1 MAQEVLM
8 AVEMQRRKL
17 LILEN
22 DRSLRRELEQ
32 IFSDLDVTST
42 ETSDQAL
49 ALVRRL
55 EPDVVLFDLGAA
67 REPAV
72 AAQSL
77 ELLRQ
82 ILNLAPDTK
91 IIAMTE
97 HDAREL
103 AVQAVG
109 LGAAD
114 FYHKPLDAGVL
125 SIVVRRAFRI
135 RELEEENWRLR
146 EQTGSMALDGIIG
159 VSDAMRS
166 LCRSIEK
173 VAPTNATVLLLGDS
187 GTGKELL
194 ARAVHRLS
202 GRSHKP
208 FVAINCAAIPD
219 TLLESELFGYEKG
232 AFTGA
237 AKRTPG
243 KLESADT
250 GTIFLD
256 EIGEM
261 PASLQAKMLRVLQ
274 ERTVE
279 RIGGRTPIPLDLR
292 IVCAT
297 NRNLDALIGAG
308 TFRDDLY
315 YRISEVTVR
324 VPPLRERQGDG
335 LLLAQFLLQQMAER
349 FGRPTRGLAPDAI
362 RAIQAHRWP
371 GNVRELENRIKG
383 AVIMAEGAVVT
394 ANDLGLQ
401 DPGDDPEYLNLRVAR
416 QRAEAQAARQA
427 LAVAKGN
434 LSRAA
439 ELLGVTRPT
448 LYDLLEKHRIDAA
461 QFGRNAPPSEP
472 APDQT
477 ATRGPCRRPA
487 SGLARLPQLTVS
499 SDCRSPRRTTSSR
512 VPPSCR
518 RLPQSSMCLRAGWR
532 RRTSRGR
539 RCRRESRPCNSATRF
554 RSGSCSP

>member
-1 MAQEVLM
+1 MVAT
-8 AVEMQRRKL
+8 MQRRKL

-22 DRSLRRELEQ
+22 DRALRRELEVM
-32 IFSDLDVTST
+32 FSDLDVTAC
-42 ETSDQAL
+42 ETSEQTL
-49 ALVRRL
+49 AVVRRT

-82 ILNLAPDTK
+82 ILNISPDTK

-103 AVQAVG
+103 AVAAVG

-114 FYHKPLDAGVL
+114 FYHKPLDPPVL
-125 SIVVRRAFRI
+125 SIVVRRALRI

-146 EQTGSMALDGIIG
+146 ERTGAMALEGIIG

-166 LCRSIEK
+166 LCRAIEK

-202 GRSHKP
+202 GRAHKP

-237 AKRTPG
+237 VRRTAG
-243 KLESADT
+243 KLESADG
-250 GTIFLD
+250 GTVFLD

-261 PASLQAKMLRVLQ
+261 PASLQAKLLRVVQ

-279 RIGGRTPIPLDLR
+279 RIGSRVPLALDLR

-297 NRNLDALIGAG
+297 NRNLETLIGNG
-308 TFRDDLY
+308 GFRDDLF
-315 YRISEVTVR
+315 YRISEVTIR
-324 VPPLRERQGDG
+324 VPPLRDRQGDS
-335 LLLAQFLLQQMAER
+335 LLLAQFLLQQISER
-349 FGRPTRGLAPDAI
+349 FGKPTRGLAPDAI

-394 ANDLGLQ
+394 AGDLGLV

-416 QRAEAQAARQA
+416 QRAEAQAVRQS

-448 LYDLLEKHRIDAA
+448 LYDLLGKHSIDAA
-461 QFGRNAPPSEP
+461 QFGRHAAQPAAPEQGNPV
-472 APDQT
+472 
-477 ATRGPCRRPA
+477 A
-487 SGLARLPQLTVS
+487 SPEDARNDV
-499 SDCRSPRRTTSSR
+499 
-512 VPPSCR
+512 
-518 RLPQSSMCLRAGWR
+518 
-532 RRTSRGR
+532 
-539 RCRRESRPCNSATRF
+539 
-554 RSGSCSP
+554 

>member
-1 MAQEVLM
+1 MAQELLP
-8 AVEMQRRKL
+8 AAQMQRRKL

-22 DRSLRRELEQ
+22 DRGLRRELEQ
-32 IFSDLDVTST
+32 IFADLDVTSA
-42 ETSDQAL
+42 ETSEQAL
-49 ALVRRL
+49 VLVRRI

-82 ILNLAPDTK
+82 ILNLSPDTK

-103 AVQAVG
+103 AVAAVG

-114 FYHKPLDAGVL
+114 FYHKPLDGGVL

-146 EQTGSMALDGIIG
+146 ERTGSMALEGIIG
-159 VSDAMRS
+159 VSDSMRS
-166 LCRSIEK
+166 VCRMIEK

-202 GRSHKP
+202 GRSHLQ

-219 TLLESELFGYEKG
+219 NLLESELFGYEKG

-237 AKRTPG
+237 ARTTPG
-243 KLESADT
+243 KLEAANG
-250 GTIFLD
+250 GTVFLD

-292 IVCAT
+292 IICAT
-297 NRNLDALIGAG
+297 NRKLDVLIGTG
-308 TFRDDLY
+308 EFRDDLF
-315 YRISEVTVR
+315 YRISEVAIR
-324 VPPLRERQGDG
+324 IPPLRERQGDS
-335 LLLAQFLLQQMAER
+335 LLLAQLLVQEMAER

-394 ANDLGLQ
+394 ASDLGLQ
-401 DPGDDPEYLNLRVAR
+401 DPGDDPDYLNLRVAR
-416 QRAEAQAARQA
+416 QRAEAQAVRQS
-427 LAVAKGN
+427 LAVARGN

-439 ELLGVTRPT
+439 KLLGVTRPT
-448 LYDLLEKHRIDAA
+448 LYDLLAKNQIDAT
-461 QFGRNAPPSEP
+461 QFGRSAA
-472 APDQT
+472 APDDPSLE
-477 ATRGPCRRPA
+477 ADG
-487 SGLARLPQLTVS
+487 
-499 SDCRSPRRTTSSR
+499 SPE
-512 VPPSCR
+512 P
-518 RLPQSSMCLRAGWR
+518 
-532 RRTSRGR
+532 
-539 RCRRESRPCNSATRF
+539 REN
-554 RSGSCSP
+554 

>member
-1 MAQEVLM
+1 MPGNT
-8 AVEMQRRKL
+8 QRRKL

-22 DRSLRRELEQ
+22 DRGLRRELEQ
-32 IFSDLDVTST
+32 IFSDLDVTSDS
-42 ETSDQAL
+42 TSEQAL
-49 ALVRRL
+49 VLVRRL

-67 REPAV
+67 REPSLAT
-72 AAQSL
+72 QSL

-103 AVQAVG
+103 AVAAVG

-146 EQTGSMALDGIIG
+146 EQTGAMALEGIVG
-159 VSDAMRS
+159 VSDAMRA
-166 LCRSIEK
+166 LGRMIEK

-194 ARAVHRLS
+194 ARALHRLS
-202 GRSHKP
+202 GRSHQP
-208 FVAINCAAIPD
+208 FVGINCAAIPD

-237 AKRTPG
+237 AKRTLG
-243 KLESADT
+243 KLESAAG
-250 GTIFLD
+250 GTVFLD

-261 PASLQAKMLRVLQ
+261 PASLQAKLLRVLQ

-292 IVCAT
+292 IICAT
-297 NRNLDALIGAG
+297 NRNLEALIGTG
-308 TFRDDLY
+308 NFRDDLF
-315 YRISEVTVR
+315 YRISEVTIR
-324 VPPLRERQGDG
+324 IPPLRERQGDG
-335 LLLAQFLLQQMAER
+335 LLLAQFLLQQMSTR
-349 FGRPTRGLAPDAI
+349 FGKPTRGLAPDAI

-401 DPGDDPEYLNLRVAR
+401 DPGENPDHLNLRVAR

-448 LYDLLEKHRIDAA
+448 LYDLLEKHQIDAA
-461 QFGRNAPPSEP
+461 QFGRNAGAASGP
-472 APDQT
+472 APEPQ
-477 ATRGPCRRPA
+477 APAGPAEP
-487 SGLARLPQLTVS
+487 GQP
-499 SDCRSPRRTTSSR
+499 
-512 VPPSCR
+512 
-518 RLPQSSMCLRAGWR
+518 
-532 RRTSRGR
+532 
-539 RCRRESRPCNSATRF
+539 
-554 RSGSCSP
+554 

>member
-1 MAQEVLM
+1 MVAS
-8 AVEMQRRKL
+8 MQRRKL

-22 DRSLRRELEQ
+22 DRALRRELEAV
-32 IFSDLDVTST
+32 FSDLEVTVC
-42 ETSDQAL
+42 ETSEQAL
-49 ALVRRL
+49 ATVRRT
-55 EPDVVLFDLGAA
+55 EPDVVLFDLGTAHK
-67 REPAV
+67 PAV

-82 ILNLAPDTK
+82 ILNISPDTK

-103 AVQAVG
+103 AVAAVG

-125 SIVVRRAFRI
+125 SIVVRRALRI

-146 EQTGSMALDGIIG
+146 ERTGAMALEGIIG
-159 VSDAMRS
+159 VSDAIRS
-166 LCRSIEK
+166 LCRSVEK
-173 VAPTNATVLLLGDS
+173 VAPTNTTVLLLGES

-194 ARAVHRLS
+194 ARALHRLS

-237 AKRTPG
+237 ARRTAG
-243 KLESADT
+243 KLESADG
-250 GTIFLD
+250 GTVFLD

-261 PASLQAKMLRVLQ
+261 PASLQAKLLRVVQ

-279 RIGGRTPIPLDLR
+279 RIGGRTPVVLDLR

-297 NRNLDALIGAG
+297 NRKLDTLIGNG
-308 TFRDDLY
+308 GFRDDLF
-315 YRISEVTVR
+315 YRISEVIVR
-324 VPPLRERQGDG
+324 VPPLRDRQGDS
-335 LLLAQFLLQQMAER
+335 LLLAQLLLQQISAR
-349 FGRPTRGLAPDAI
+349 LGKPTRGLAPDAI

-394 ANDLGLQ
+394 AGDLGLE

-416 QRAEAQAARQA
+416 QRAEAQAVRQS
-427 LAVAKGN
+427 LAMTQGN

-448 LYDLLEKHRIDAA
+448 LYDLIDKHGIDAA
-461 QFGRNAPPSEP
+461 QFGRHVAATAESREAP
-472 APDQT
+472 T
-477 ATRGPCRRPA
+477 PA
-487 SGLARLPQLTVS
+487 SEVGGGSEQ
-499 SDCRSPRRTTSSR
+499 SP
-512 VPPSCR
+512 
-518 RLPQSSMCLRAGWR
+518 
-532 RRTSRGR
+532 
-539 RCRRESRPCNSATRF
+539 
-554 RSGSCSP
+554 

>member
-1 MAQEVLM
+1 MSQETLP
-8 AVEMQRRKL
+8 APRRRRL

-22 DRSLRRELEQ
+22 DLGLRQELEK
-32 IFSDLDVTST
+32 IFCDLEVTSA
-42 ETSDQAL
+42 ETSELAL
-49 ALVRRL
+49 AIVRRF
-55 EPDVVLFDLGAA
+55 EPDVVLFDLGEA
-67 REPAV
+67 RDPAV

-82 ILNLAPDTK
+82 ILKLAPDTK

-97 HDAREL
+97 HDARAL
-103 AVQAVG
+103 AVAAVG

-114 FYHKPLDAGVL
+114 FYHKPLDRSVL
-125 SIVVRRAFRI
+125 PIVVRRAFRI

-146 EQTGSMALDGIIG
+146 ERTGAMALEGIIG

-166 LCRSIEK
+166 ICRSIEK

-194 ARAVHRLS
+194 AHALHRLS
-202 GRSHKP
+202 TRSHSQ

-237 AKRTPG
+237 AKRTAG
-243 KLESADT
+243 KLEAANG
-250 GTIFLD
+250 GTVFLD

-261 PASLQAKMLRVLQ
+261 PAPLQAKMLRVLQ

-292 IVCAT
+292 IICAT
-297 NRNLDALIGAG
+297 NRNLEASIGSG
-308 TFRDDLY
+308 GFRDDLF
-315 YRISEVTVR
+315 YRVSEVAIR
-324 VPPLRERQGDG
+324 VPPLRERQGDS
-335 LLLAQFLLQQMAER
+335 LLIAQFLLQDMAER
-349 FGRPTRGLAPDAI
+349 FKRPTRGLALDAI

-383 AVIMAEGAVVT
+383 AVIMGEGAVVT
-394 ANDLGLQ
+394 AADLGLQ

-416 QRAEAQAARQA
+416 RQAEAQAVRQA
-427 LAVAKGN
+427 LAVGRGN
-434 LSRAA
+434 VSRAA

-448 LYDLLEKHRIDAA
+448 LYDLLEKYCIVAA
-461 QFGRNAPPSEP
+461 PF
-472 APDQT
+472 
-477 ATRGPCRRPA
+477 
-487 SGLARLPQLTVS
+487 ARS
-499 SDCRSPRRTTSSR
+499 AAAE
-512 VPPSCR
+512 
-518 RLPQSSMCLRAGWR
+518 RALK
-532 RRTSRGR
+532 
-539 RCRRESRPCNSATRF
+539 
-554 RSGSCSP
+554 

>member
-1 MAQEVLM
+1 MLVPEQEATPVQ
-8 AVEMQRRKL
+8 MQRRKL

-22 DRSLRRELEQ
+22 DAALCRELEEV
-32 IFSDLDVTST
+32 FSDLEVASGPVS
-42 ETSDQAL
+42 EQAL
-49 ALVRRL
+49 AMLRRF
-55 EPDVVLFDLGAA
+55 EPDVVLFDIASA
-67 REPAV
+67 EPAL
-72 AAQSL
+72 AQQSL
-77 ELLRQ
+77 ALLRQ

-97 HDAREL
+97 QDGREL

-109 LGAAD
+109 LGATD
-114 FYHKPLDAGVL
+114 FYHKPLNAAVL

-135 RELEEENWRLR
+135 RELEEENGRLR
-146 EQTGSMALDGIIG
+146 EQTGSMAIEGIIG

-173 VAPTNATVLLLGDS
+173 VAPTSATVLILGES

-194 ARAVHRLS
+194 AQALHRLS
-202 GRSHKP
+202 GRSHQP

-237 AKRTPG
+237 AKRTLG
-243 KLESADT
+243 KLELASG
-250 GTIFLD
+250 GTVFLD

-279 RIGGRTPIPLDLR
+279 RIGGRVPVALELR

-297 NRNLDALIGAG
+297 NRNLDALIEEGR
-308 TFRDDLY
+308 FRDDLY

-324 VPPLRERQGDG
+324 VPPLRERQGDS
-335 LLLAQFLLQQMAER
+335 LLLAQFLLQQMAQR
-349 FGRPTRGLAPDAI
+349 FGRATRGFAPDAI

-394 ANDLGLQ
+394 AGDLGLT
-401 DPGDDPEYLNLRVAR
+401 DPGEDTEYLNLRIAR
-416 QRAEAQAARQA
+416 QRAEVQAVRQA
-427 LAVAKGN
+427 LAVARGN

-448 LYDLLEKHRIDAA
+448 LYDLLGKHHIDAS
-461 QFGRNAPPSEP
+461 QFGRA
-472 APDQT
+472 
-477 ATRGPCRRPA
+477 ATQGH
-487 SGLARLPQLTVS
+487 
-499 SDCRSPRRTTSSR
+499 
-512 VPPSCR
+512 
-518 RLPQSSMCLRAGWR
+518 
-532 RRTSRGR
+532 
-539 RCRRESRPCNSATRF
+539 
-554 RSGSCSP
+554 

>member
-1 MAQEVLM
+1 MGAE
-8 AVEMQRRKL
+8 QRRKL

-22 DRSLRRELEQ
+22 DPALRRELEG
-32 IFSDLDVTST
+32 IFSDLEVTAS
-42 ETSDQAL
+42 ETSEQAL
-49 ALVRRL
+49 VTVRRT
-55 EPDVVLFDLGAA
+55 EPDVVLFDLGQA

-82 ILNLAPDTK
+82 ILNISPDTK

-103 AVQAVG
+103 AVAAVG
-109 LGAAD
+109 LGATD

-125 SIVVRRAFRI
+125 SIVVRRALRI

-146 EQTGSMALDGIIG
+146 ERTGSMALEGIVG

-166 LCRSIEK
+166 LGRAIEK

-194 ARAVHRLS
+194 ARALHRLS
-202 GRSHKP
+202 GRAHKP

-237 AKRTPG
+237 AKRTAG
-243 KLESADT
+243 KLESGDG
-250 GTIFLD
+250 GTVFLD

-261 PASLQAKMLRVLQ
+261 PASLQAKLLRVVQ
-274 ERTVE
+274 DRTVE
-279 RIGGRTPIPLDLR
+279 RIGGRTPLTLDLR

-297 NRNLDALIGAG
+297 NKNLESMIGSG
-308 TFRDDLY
+308 GFREDLY

-324 VPPLRERQGDG
+324 IPPLRDRQGDSM
-335 LLLAQFLLQQMAER
+335 LLAQFLLQELSER
-349 FGRPTRGLAPDAI
+349 FGKPTRGLAPDAI

-394 ANDLGLQ
+394 AADLGLE
-401 DPGDDPEYLNLRVAR
+401 DPGDDPEYLNLRMAR
-416 QRAEAQAARQA
+416 QRAEAQAVRQA

-434 LSRAA
+434 LSRAS

-448 LYDLLEKHRIDAA
+448 LYDLLGKHSIDAA
-461 QFGRNAPPSEP
+461 QFGRNAP
-472 APDQT
+472 AGT
-477 ATRGPCRRPA
+477 AEEA
-487 SGLARLPQLTVS
+487 LL
-499 SDCRSPRRTTSSR
+499 
-512 VPPSCR
+512 VPPAGGS
-518 RLPQSSMCLRAGWR
+518 RA
-532 RRTSRGR
+532 
-539 RCRRESRPCNSATRF
+539 
-554 RSGSCSP
+554 

>member
-1 MAQEVLM
+1 MAQG
-8 AVEMQRRKL
+8 ATPPPQIHRRKL
-17 LILEN
+17 LILED
-22 DRSLRRELEQ
+22 DRALRRELEP
-32 IFSDLDVTST
+32 IFSDLEVTVA
-42 ETSDQAL
+42 ETSEQAL
-49 ALVRRL
+49 VLVRRL
-55 EPDVVLFDLGAA
+55 EPDVVLFDLGTA
-67 REPAV
+67 REPAA

-77 ELLRQ
+77 DLLRR
-82 ILNLAPDTK
+82 ILNLSPDTK
-91 IIAMTE
+91 LIAMIE
-97 HDAREL
+97 RDAREL
-103 AVQAVG
+103 AVAAVG
-109 LGAAD
+109 VGATD
-114 FYHKPLDAGVL
+114 FYYKPLDAGVL

-146 EQTGSMALDGIIG
+146 ERTGAMALEGIIG
-159 VSDAMRS
+159 VSDSMRS
-166 LCRSIEK
+166 LCRAIEK
-173 VAPTNATVLLLGDS
+173 VAPTNATVLLLGES

-202 GRSHKP
+202 SRGHQQ

-219 TLLESELFGYEKG
+219 NLLESELFGYEKG

-243 KLESADT
+243 KLEAANG

-279 RIGGRTPIPLDLR
+279 RVGGRTPIPLDLR

-297 NRNLDALIGAG
+297 NRNLDALIGTGA
-308 TFRDDLY
+308 FRDDLY
-315 YRISEVTVR
+315 YRISEVALR
-324 VPPLRERQGDG
+324 IPPLRERQGDS
-335 LLLAQFLLQQMAER
+335 LLLAQFLLQEMAER

-394 ANDLGLQ
+394 AGDLGLE

-416 QRAEAQAARQA
+416 QRAEAQAVRQS
-427 LAVAKGN
+427 LAVARGN

-448 LYDLLEKHRIDAA
+448 LYDLLAKHRIDAS
-461 QFGRNAPPSEP
+461 QFGRAAGGSAADAATTSEV
-472 APDQT
+472 A
-477 ATRGPCRRPA
+477 
-487 SGLARLPQLTVS
+487 QLTEPT
-499 SDCRSPRRTTSSR
+499 SPAAGS
-512 VPPSCR
+512 
-518 RLPQSSMCLRAGWR
+518 PQD
-532 RRTSRGR
+532 
-539 RCRRESRPCNSATRF
+539 EPIDE
-554 RSGSCSP
+554 

>member
-1 MAQEVLM
+1 MA
-8 AVEMQRRKL
+8 AAMQRRKL

-22 DRSLRRELEQ
+22 DRALRRELEAV
-32 IFSDLDVTST
+32 FSDLDVTVCES
-42 ETSDQAL
+42 SDQTL
-49 ALVRRL
+49 ATVRRT
-55 EPDVVLFDLGAA
+55 EPDVVLFDLGTAHK
-67 REPAV
+67 PAV

-82 ILNLAPDTK
+82 ILNISPDTK

-103 AVQAVG
+103 AVAAVG

-125 SIVVRRAFRI
+125 SIVVRRALRI

-146 EQTGSMALDGIIG
+146 ERTGAMALEGIIG
-159 VSDAMRS
+159 VSDAVRS
-166 LCRSIEK
+166 LCRSVEK
-173 VAPTNATVLLLGDS
+173 VAPTNTTVLLLGES

-194 ARAVHRLS
+194 ARALHRLS

-237 AKRTPG
+237 ARRTPG
-243 KLESADT
+243 KLESADG
-250 GTIFLD
+250 GTVFLD

-261 PASLQAKMLRVLQ
+261 PASLQAKLLRVVQ
-274 ERTVE
+274 ERSVE
-279 RIGGRTPIPLDLR
+279 RIGGRTLVSLDLR

-297 NRNLDALIGAG
+297 NRALDALIGNG
-308 TFRDDLY
+308 GFRDDLF
-315 YRISEVTVR
+315 YRISEVIIR
-324 VPPLRERQGDG
+324 VPPLRDRQGDS
-335 LLLAQFLLQQMAER
+335 LLLAQFLLQQISAR
-349 FGRPTRGLAPDAI
+349 LGKPTRGLAPDAI

-371 GNVRELENRIKG
+371 GNVRELENRVKG
-383 AVIMAEGAVVT
+383 AVIMAEGVVVT
-394 ANDLGLQ
+394 AGDLGLE

-416 QRAEAQAARQA
+416 QCAEAQAVRQS
-427 LAVAKGN
+427 LAVAQGN

-448 LYDLLEKHRIDAA
+448 LYDLLDKHSIDPA
-461 QFGRNAPPSEP
+461 QFGRQGARATAEAAEGGENPAKTPVAQSE
-472 APDQT
+472 
-477 ATRGPCRRPA
+477 
-487 SGLARLPQLTVS
+487 
-499 SDCRSPRRTTSSR
+499 
-512 VPPSCR
+512 
-518 RLPQSSMCLRAGWR
+518 
-532 RRTSRGR
+532 
-539 RCRRESRPCNSATRF
+539 
-554 RSGSCSP
+554 